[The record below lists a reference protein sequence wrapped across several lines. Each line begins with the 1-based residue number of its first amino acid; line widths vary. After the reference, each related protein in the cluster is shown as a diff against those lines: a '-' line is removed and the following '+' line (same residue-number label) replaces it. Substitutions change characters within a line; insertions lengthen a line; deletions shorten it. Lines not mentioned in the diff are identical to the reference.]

1 MIDNSSTD
9 NSSISILLGKFDTSS
24 KKVIQMTKAHFFDEN
39 QQKKMSNKYTYTC
52 SILCSGL
59 ILSVCGVIILRALGF
74 DVQWR
79 TAREIQFLFFRG
91 LFLVLAGFSFF
102 GGGDWALGNN
112 AMKS

>member
-1 MIDNSSTD
+1 
-9 NSSISILLGKFDTSS
+9 
-24 KKVIQMTKAHFFDEN
+24 MTKAHFFDEN

-59 ILSVCGVIILRALGF
+59 TLSACGAIILRALGF

-79 TAREIQFLFFRG
+79 AAREIQFAIFQRIISSAGRIFFFWG
-91 LFLVLAGFSFF
+91 E
-102 GGGDWALGNN
+102 GDWALGNN

>member
-1 MIDNSSTD
+1 
-9 NSSISILLGKFDTSS
+9 
-24 KKVIQMTKAHFFDEN
+24 MTKAHFFDEN

-52 SILCSGL
+52 SILWSGL

-102 GGGDWALGNN
+102 WGGTGR
-112 AMKS
+112 